1 MTNYYANIF
10 WSLHSISHRN
20 DVRVCKWECKMAAT
34 FPFLTCCTWW
44 DGPIPK
50 WLGYN
55 ICSTIPG
62 WWEGWDSRKG
72 EWRGREEMGFEG
84 GLDRGLPISSWV
96 ALGFL
101 SANGCCRQLATQQPE
116 LYTFVPWG
124 STDLLKMSPTRVTLP
139 RNIQN
144 SLTYLQKILETS
156 FVDNS
161 LG

>member
-34 FPFLTCCTWW
+34 FPFLTCCTWR